1 MFKDKNK
8 ISYSNRGRT
17 IEQNNS
23 GEKLSSKTSKT
34 SSKSSASTTKK
45 HSGFYKKSK

>member
-1 MFKDKNK
+1 MFKSKNK
-8 ISYSNRGRT
+8 ISYSTRGRT

-23 GEKLSSKTSKT
+23 SKKLSPKTSKT
-34 SSKSSASTTKK
+34 SSKSNTSTTKK